1 LNKTTLERRQRVP
14 KGIRIF
20 AAGVLLV
27 MALGVQAS
35 PAIIPAP
42 PQLAAQG
49 YLLID
54 ATTGTSLVEFNADQR
69 LPPASLTKIMTSYVA
84 AKEIERGTITLDD
97 QVVVSIKAWRMEGS
111 RMFIQEG
118 TKVRLED
125 ILRGIIVQSGND
137 ASVALAEHVAGSE
150 DAFADVMNQYA
161 QQLGMTDTHFVNA
174 TGLPDE
180 NHYTT
185 ANDLSKLTVALI
197 NQFPEHYK
205 TYSEKYFTYS
215 EIRQPNRNRLLMRD
229 SSVDGVKTG
238 YTDAAGYCLVAS
250 AVRGEMRLLSVVMGA
265 SSEESRVAESQKLLT
280 YGFRYFETVHLY
292 RADEALRQVRVWG
305 GQHGTVKLGLTADV
319 VMTIPKGV
327 RDQLQAEIQVQN
339 EIHAPI
345 GKGEQLGALT
355 VSVPD
360 KEDISVP
367 LTALNGVQE
376 AGFFAR
382 IWDSILLFFVS
393 ISGGDPLEYQP

>member
-1 LNKTTLERRQRVP
+1 MRQRVS
-14 KGIRIF
+14 KRIKIF
-20 AAGVLLV
+20 LASVLFV
-27 MALGVQAS
+27 TGLGVQAVH
-35 PAIIPAP
+35 AIIPAS
-42 PQLAAQG
+42 PQLAAEG

-54 ATTGTSLVEFNADQR
+54 AATGTPLVEFNASQR

-84 AKEIERGTITLDD
+84 AKEIERGIIALDD
-97 QVVVSIKAWRMEGS
+97 EVDVSIKAWRMEGS

-150 DAFADVMNQYA
+150 EGFADVMNQYA
-161 QQLGMTDTHFVNA
+161 QQLGMTDTNFVNA

-185 ANDLSKLTVALI
+185 ANDLARLTVALI

-205 TYSEKYFTYS
+205 IYSEKYFTYS

-238 YTDAAGYCLVAS
+238 HTDAAGYCLVAS
-250 AVRGEMRLLSVVMGA
+250 AVRGDMRLLSVVMGA
-265 SSEESRVAESQKLLT
+265 SSEEGRAAESQKLLT
-280 YGFRYFETVHLY
+280 YGFRYFETAHLY
-292 RADEALRQVRVWG
+292 RADESLRQVRVWG
-305 GQHGTVKLGLTADV
+305 GKHQTVNLGLSADV
-319 VMTIPKGV
+319 VMTLPKGI
-327 RDQLQAEIQVQN
+327 RDELQAETQIQN

-345 GKGEQLGALT
+345 EKGDELGSLT
-355 VSVPD
+355 ISVPD

-367 LTALNGVQE
+367 LTALNGVQQ

-382 IWDSILLFFVS
+382 IWDSILLFFVN
-393 ISGGDPLEYQP
+393 ISGGDPLEY

>member
-1 LNKTTLERRQRVP
+1 MERRQRVS
-14 KGIRIF
+14 KGIKIF
-20 AAGVLLV
+20 LAGVLFV
-27 MALGVQAS
+27 MGIGVQAA

-42 PQLAAQG
+42 PQLAAEG

-54 ATTGTSLVEFNADQR
+54 AATGTPLVEFNADQR

-84 AKEIERGTITLDD
+84 AKEIERGIITLDD
-97 QVVVSIKAWRMEGS
+97 EVGVSIKAWRMEGS

-150 DAFADVMNQYA
+150 EGFADLMNQYA
-161 QQLGMTDTHFVNA
+161 QQLGMTNTNFVNA

-185 ANDLSKLTVALI
+185 ANDLARLTVALI
-197 NQFPEHYK
+197 NQFPEQYK
-205 TYSEKYFTYS
+205 IYSEKYFTYS

-238 YTDAAGYCLVAS
+238 HTEAAGYCLVAS
-250 AVRGEMRLLSVVMGA
+250 AVRGEMRLLSVLMGA
-265 SSEESRVAESQKLLT
+265 SSQEGRAAESQKLLT
-280 YGFRYFETVHLY
+280 YGFRYFETAHLY
-292 RADEALRQVRVWG
+292 RADETLRQVRVWG
-305 GQHGTVKLGLTADV
+305 GQHQTVNLGLSADV
-319 VMTIPKGV
+319 VMTIPKGI
-327 RDQLQAEIQVQN
+327 RDELQAEIQIQN

-345 GKGEQLGALT
+345 EKGDELGSLT
-355 VSVPD
+355 IGLPD
-360 KEDISVP
+360 KEDISVA
-367 LTALNGVQE
+367 LTALNGVQQ

-382 IWDSILLFFVS
+382 IWDSILLFFVN
-393 ISGGDPLEYQP
+393 ISGGEPLEY

>member
-1 LNKTTLERRQRVP
+1 MK
-14 KGIRIF
+14 IF
-20 AAGVLLV
+20 LAGVLFV
-27 MALGVQAS
+27 MGIGVQAA

-42 PQLAAQG
+42 PQLAAEG

-54 ATTGTSLVEFNADQR
+54 AATGTPLVEFNADQR

-84 AKEIERGTITLDD
+84 AKEIERGIITLDD
-97 QVVVSIKAWRMEGS
+97 EVGVSIKAWRMEGS

-150 DAFADVMNQYA
+150 EGFADLMNQYA
-161 QQLGMTDTHFVNA
+161 QQLGMTNTNFVNA

-185 ANDLSKLTVALI
+185 ANDLARLTVALI
-197 NQFPEHYK
+197 NQFPEQYK
-205 TYSEKYFTYS
+205 IYSEKYFTYS

-238 YTDAAGYCLVAS
+238 HTEAAGYCLVAS
-250 AVRGEMRLLSVVMGA
+250 AVRGEMRLLSVLMGA
-265 SSEESRVAESQKLLT
+265 SSQEGRAAESQKLLT
-280 YGFRYFETVHLY
+280 YGFRYFETAHLY
-292 RADEALRQVRVWG
+292 RADETLRQVRVWG
-305 GQHGTVKLGLTADV
+305 GQHQTVNLGLSADV
-319 VMTIPKGV
+319 VMTIPKGI
-327 RDQLQAEIQVQN
+327 RDELQAEVQIQN

-345 GKGEQLGALT
+345 EKGDELGSLT
-355 VSVPD
+355 IGLPD
-360 KEDISVP
+360 KEDISVA
-367 LTALNGVQE
+367 LTALNGVQQ

-382 IWDSILLFFVS
+382 IWDSILLFFVN
-393 ISGGDPLEYQP
+393 ISGGEPLEY

>member
-1 LNKTTLERRQRVP
+1 MK
-14 KGIRIF
+14 IF
-20 AAGVLLV
+20 LAGVLFV
-27 MALGVQAS
+27 MGIGVQAA

-42 PQLAAQG
+42 PQLAAEG

-54 ATTGTSLVEFNADQR
+54 AATGTPLVEFNADQR

-84 AKEIERGTITLDD
+84 AKEIERGIITLDD
-97 QVVVSIKAWRMEGS
+97 EVGVSIKAWRMEGS

-150 DAFADVMNQYA
+150 EGFADLMNQYA
-161 QQLGMTDTHFVNA
+161 QQLGMTNTNFVNA

-185 ANDLSKLTVALI
+185 ANDLARLTVALI
-197 NQFPEHYK
+197 NQFPEQYK
-205 TYSEKYFTYS
+205 IYSEKYFTYS

-238 YTDAAGYCLVAS
+238 HTEAAGYCLVAS

-265 SSEESRVAESQKLLT
+265 SSQEGRAAESQKLLT
-280 YGFRYFETVHLY
+280 YGFRYFETAHLY
-292 RADEALRQVRVWG
+292 RADETLRQVRVWG
-305 GQHGTVKLGLTADV
+305 GQHQTVNLGLSADV
-319 VMTIPKGV
+319 VMTIPKGI
-327 RDQLQAEIQVQN
+327 RDELQAEIQIQN

-345 GKGEQLGALT
+345 EKGDELGSLT
-355 VSVPD
+355 IGLPD
-360 KEDISVP
+360 KEDISVA
-367 LTALNGVQE
+367 LTALNGVQQ

-382 IWDSILLFFVS
+382 IWDSILLFFVN
-393 ISGGDPLEYQP
+393 ISGGEPLEY